1 MYFTAF
7 ILAIGSLLL
16 FLLLNHHIFP
26 LASLIILEVEVD
38 LIERS
43 GGVKVDPEV
52 LVVENALN
60 REVRRIID
68 VVAATSSR
76 LNEEG
81 LLYLSVTLLEKDP
94 AVKAGVSVLI
104 VPFKVRLII
113 INSNSI
119 EAVLLIIRVL
129 GLLHLIVEV
138 GLSNGWL

>member
-94 AVKAGVSVLI
+94 AVKAGVSILI

-119 EAVLLIIRVL
+119 
-129 GLLHLIVEV
+129 
-138 GLSNGWL
+138 